1 MYGVPVAEPACGL
14 PVTSVVP
21 FMTCIMKSAG
31 VAVAPGLAVLSTIL
45 MTVSVPVVG
54 GAAAVFVMVQVR
66 LSPAASVTAPVLS
79 QSPEKVAV

>member
-45 MTVSVPVVG
+45 MTVSVPVV
-54 GAAAVFVMVQVR
+54 AATGVFVKVHVTFSFAESST
-66 LSPAASVTAPVLS
+66 LSV
-79 QSPEKVAV
+79 